1 MLEYPAESGPY
12 GGKGVGE
19 MVTNGPIP
27 AIVSAINNA
36 LDVRITEIPVTP
48 EVVLRALDEKK
59 AQAAG

>member
-1 MLEYPAESGPY
+1 
-12 GGKGVGE
+12 